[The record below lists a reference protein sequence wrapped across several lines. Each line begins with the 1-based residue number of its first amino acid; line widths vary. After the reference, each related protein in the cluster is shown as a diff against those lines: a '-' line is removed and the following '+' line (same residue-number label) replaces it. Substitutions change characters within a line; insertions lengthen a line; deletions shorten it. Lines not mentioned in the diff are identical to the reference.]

1 MLRRMRNKKSW
12 KKILVFTVILI
23 LIALAIILLVRYAP
37 KPPEEKMQNARIAL
51 SEAVSSN
58 ADIYSKKL
66 YHEAK
71 AYYDSAM
78 INWQEENKR
87 FMYFRNYEKA
97 ASFAELSAKKARQ
110 AAKISR
116 NYVLDLNIFLKQKI
130 EKLTKTV
137 DQIDKIFDSYPLS
150 PVVWN
155 RISKG
160 KMLLKESEVAY
171 KKGQFTQSKVKIADS
186 ELLLSD
192 SYEKAMTNLKDYFN
206 SYPVWKNWADKTIR
220 ESRQNQSYSIIIDK
234 YSRKCLVYY
243 AGVKKYEY
251 TVELGKNWVGD
262 KRVKGDKATPEGMY
276 KIIRKFGSNKT
287 KYHKALLI
295 DYPNK
300 TDKEEF
306 RKEIA
311 KGTLPRTAKIGS
323 LIEIHGDGGRG
334 VDWTEGCVALT
345 DSEIDVIFKI
355 AREGTPVTII
365 GSMVNIDQIL
375 N

>member
-1 MLRRMRNKKSW
+1 MWKKKSW
-12 KKILVFTVILI
+12 KKIIILAVVLI
-23 LIALAIILLVRYAP
+23 LIPPAILVLVRFAP
-37 KPPEEKMQNARIAL
+37 KPPEEKVKNARIAL
-51 SEAVSSN
+51 SGAVSSN

-78 INWQEENKR
+78 ISWQEENKR
-87 FMYFRNYEKA
+87 FIYFRNYEKVA
-97 ASFAELSAKKARQ
+97 GFAELSAKKARQ
-110 AAKISR
+110 AAKISK
-116 NYVLDLNIFLKQKI
+116 NNVLDLNLFLKQKI
-130 EKLTKTV
+130 EKLKNTV
-137 DQIDKIFDSYPLS
+137 TRIDKIFASYPLS
-150 PVVWN
+150 PEVWK
-155 RISKG
+155 RISIG
-160 KMLLKESEVAY
+160 KMLLKESEVAFR
-171 KKGQFTQSKVKIADS
+171 KGQFAQAKVKIADS
-186 ELLLSD
+186 ELLITD
-192 SYEKAMTNLKDYFN
+192 SYENAMADLKEYFN
-206 SYPVWKNWADKTIR
+206 SYPVWKNWADRTIR
-220 ESRQNQSYSIIIDK
+220 ESRQNHSYSIIIDK

-276 KIIRKFGSNKT
+276 KIIKKFGNNKT

-295 DYPNK
+295 DYPNE

-306 RKEIA
+306 RQEIA
-311 KGTLPRTAKIGS
+311 KGTLPRTAKIGN

-334 VDWTEGCVALT
+334 VDWTEGCMALT

-355 AREGTPVTII
+355 AKEGTPVTIV

-375 N
+375 D